1 LECSAAYKGDPLNEQ
16 TLGGHAALMDQV
28 YRRQRFIYDLTRKY
42 YLFGRDRVI
51 RELDLKPGQRLVEVG
66 CGTAR
71 NLVHIA
77 RRYPKAKLF
86 GLDASAEMLKTAS
99 GSLARAGV
107 TDSVTLAQGYAEALS
122 PAMFGETEPF
132 DAVLFS
138 YSLSM
143 IPDWQGSLGA
153 AKSALAASGTVWIVD
168 FGDLKGLGPWG
179 ERLLRFWLSLFHV
192 SPREELV
199 EVLDRHGGH
208 GIDSSLRLLP
218 GRYAFV
224 LRLPKQGL
232 AGLSFPVARES
243 QGSSKSL

>member
-1 LECSAAYKGDPLNEQ
+1 LNEQ

-51 RELDLKPGQRLVEVG
+51 RELDLTPGQRLVEVG

-77 RRYPKAKLF
+77 RRYPDAKLF

-99 GSLARAGV
+99 GSLAWAGV
-107 TDSVTLAQGYAEALS
+107 TDRVKLAQGYAEALS

-143 IPDWQGSLGA
+143 IPDWRGSLEA
-153 AKSALAASGTVWIVD
+153 AKSALAASGTLWIVD
-168 FGDLKGLGPWG
+168 FGDLKGLGALG

-199 EVLDRHGGH
+199 EALDRHGHNGTS
-208 GIDSSLRLLP
+208 GSLRLLP

-224 LRLPKQGL
+224 LSAPKQGV
-232 AGLSFPVARES
+232 AGLTLPVARES
-243 QGSSKSL
+243 QASNKTL